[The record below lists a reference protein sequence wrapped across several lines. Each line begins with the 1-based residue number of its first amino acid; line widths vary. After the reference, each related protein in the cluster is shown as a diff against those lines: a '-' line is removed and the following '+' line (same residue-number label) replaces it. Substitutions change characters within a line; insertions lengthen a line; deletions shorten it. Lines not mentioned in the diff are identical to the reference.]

1 MWLEKKREEE
11 LESGK
16 GKNEQFKS
24 NDSKIVQVKNQLWL
38 KVKKIQIIS
47 MKSSNFSDNYNHF

>member
-38 KVKKIQIIS
+38 KVKKN
-47 MKSSNFSDNYNHF
+47 SNNLHEIK